1 MKIAIAIKIYTG
13 NTSKKPIIVDR
24 VSVVA
29 NPIKNDAASIEPSN
43 VVNFCIYLLHS
54 FSNQLATPKNLW
66 SSYLAPTS

>member
-1 MKIAIAIKIYTG
+1 MKIAIAIKTYTG

-43 VVNFCIYLLHS
+43 VVNFCILFITFL
-54 FSNQLATPKNLW
+54 F
-66 SSYLAPTS
+66 

>member
-1 MKIAIAIKIYTG
+1 MKIAIAIKINTG

-54 FSNQLATPKNLW
+54 FSNQLATPKNL
-66 SSYLAPTS
+66 